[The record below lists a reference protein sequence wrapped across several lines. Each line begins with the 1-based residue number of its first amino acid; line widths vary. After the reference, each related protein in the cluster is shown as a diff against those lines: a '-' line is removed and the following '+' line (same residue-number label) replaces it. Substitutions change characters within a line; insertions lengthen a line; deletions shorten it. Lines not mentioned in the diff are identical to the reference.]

1 MHKAGF
7 MDDNYRTVRSGLSF
21 ERFYSFP
28 GPRFFPLRNGSC
40 QACALILLFSR
51 ICKPPPSSRST
62 TDKYVQAQ
70 TRGLLGPRYLI
81 LFNRTIESRDAL
93 ISFLF
98 LKIILQ
104 LFILSCLAL
113 SSKNRSGFC
122 ICQIAK
128 IAFI

>member
-81 LFNRTIESRDAL
+81 VRSNREMR
-93 ISFLF
+93 SFLF
-98 LKIILQ
+98 FNFKKLFSNFSFSHVLLSRLKIAQ
-104 LFILSCLAL
+104 VFVYAKSQRSRLF
-113 SSKNRSGFC
+113 KM
-122 ICQIAK
+122 
-128 IAFI
+128 

>member
-81 LFNRTIESRDAL
+81 VRSNREMR
-93 ISFLF
+93 SFLF
-98 LKIILQ
+98 FNFKKLFSNFSFSHALLSRLKIAQ
-104 LFILSCLAL
+104 VFVYAKSQRSRLF
-113 SSKNRSGFC
+113 KM
-122 ICQIAK
+122 
-128 IAFI
+128 

>member
-81 LFNRTIESRDAL
+81 VRSNREMR
-93 ISFLF
+93 SFLF
-98 LKIILQ
+98 FNFKKLFSNFSFSHVLLSRLKIAQ
-104 LFILSCLAL
+104 VFVYVKSQRSRLF
-113 SSKNRSGFC
+113 KM
-122 ICQIAK
+122 
-128 IAFI
+128 